1 MSHLR
6 EATHDV
12 PKVVDEIRPLI
23 KDLPDGTVVAVMGC
37 EVNGPREAMEADI
50 GIAGAPD
57 GIIIFKKGEVI
68 KHLAKDDLRKIDLF
82 FKELL

>member
-6 EATHDV
+6 EATLDV

-50 GIAGAPD
+50 GIAGRLM
-57 GIIIFKKGEVI
+57 GSLSSKRV
-68 KHLAKDDLRKIDLF
+68 RS
-82 FKELL
+82 